1 MSSGEQP
8 GCPWRVLCIIT
19 VKAKSSINGCL
30 RTKAQ
35 DMNAY
40 FPVTLLVSYFSIV
53 PNNTPTTDCY

>member
-8 GCPWRVLCIIT
+8 GCPWRALCIIT
-19 VKAKSSINGCL
+19 VKAKSSINECL

-35 DMNAY
+35 AMDAY

-53 PNNTPTTDCY
+53 PNNTPMIDCY